1 MTPATRLVNS
11 RRGRILTSRRL
22 LCAAA
27 VTALLVGC
35 GSNAPSPSPVPT
47 APPSP
52 TATPALLPPPGTPEM
67 EVYRVRVEATSGA
80 VLLKEKGGS
89 RYLAMGIGLA
99 EVTAIAVE
107 IDQVQMPR
115 PLTADLL
122 ISVIETLGAE
132 VSHVVITSLRNN
144 TFYAEIVMT
153 VGGEKLVL
161 DSRPSDAMALALRT
175 NVPIYAEESLL
186 AEAGIELGQLNGES
200 LNGERDR

>member
-1 MTPATRLVNS
+1 
-11 RRGRILTSRRL
+11 
-22 LCAAA
+22 
-27 VTALLVGC
+27 
-35 GSNAPSPSPVPT
+35 
-47 APPSP
+47 
-52 TATPALLPPPGTPEM
+52 M